1 MIPTPP
7 DAILLQLGPIAIRWY
22 GILYAV
28 GLLVAYRFM
37 VREARRRKLNSDL
50 IATGL
55 VVVSIA
61 ALAGG
66 RIYHVIDAWDRYAAN
81 PIGALIPPYE
91 GLGAPGGLITGT
103 IALAIILRR
112 WRQDPWRWIDVA
124 APAILVMQ
132 AIARWGNWFNQELYG
147 MPTDLPWGL
156 AIDCAHRTLDTS
168 CSAVGEATR
177 FHPLFLYESL
187 SGLAGALLLPALA
200 HRLRG
205 ALTPG
210 LIGLAALSWY
220 ASTRLLLEGLRLDNW
235 RVGGVPTAY
244 YVMGAVLVGTALVA
258 LMRLRLGSRTPS
270 RTNAGT
276 GLASRRGAVG
286 SGRAS
291 ARTRARGTSPR
302 GGRRKSR

>member
-7 DAILLQLGPIAIRWY
+7 DAILLQLGPIAVRWY
-22 GILYAV
+22 GLLYAV

-37 VREARRRKLNSDL
+37 VREAHRRKLNAEL

-55 VVVSIA
+55 VIVSIA

-66 RIYHVIDAWDRYAAN
+66 RIYHVIDAWDRYSAN

-124 APAILVMQ
+124 GPAILVMQ

-147 MPTDLPWGL
+147 VPTDLPWGL

-177 FHPLFLYESL
+177 FHPLFLYESI
-187 SGLAGALLLPALA
+187 SGMSGAILLPTLA
-200 HRLRG
+200 QRLRG
-205 ALTPG
+205 VLAPG
-210 LIGLAALSWY
+210 LAGLAALAWY

-244 YVMGAVLVGTALVA
+244 LVMGAVLVCTALVA
-258 LMRLRLGSRTPS
+258 LQRVRSFSRS
-270 RTNAGT
+270 AGRSKSGAT
-276 GLASRRGAVG
+276 LAPRRRAVG

-291 ARTRARGTSPR
+291 ARARARGISPR
-302 GGRRKSR
+302 GGRRKNR